1 MGFNVRLSSPII
13 VVAAD
18 LVRAVAFAV
27 WAEPGRLSCVIAEL
41 DAQCIQRL
49 HDIRSLDTAALRR

>member
-13 VVAAD
+13 VVSAD

-41 DAQCIQRL
+41 DAQCV
-49 HDIRSLDTAALRR
+49 SDTRAKITL